1 MIREQVKRSSHSTA
15 RRIWVVLAFV
25 LLGWLSAAPAFAATT
40 TCSASTTQGTA
51 PADYAT
57 YCWFDMSGYNDGTAR
72 GAGGQPFVVSLPGG
86 ATLSF
91 TLKVSGNA
99 NANAIALDARA
110 VPTWTGGAFGN
121 SAFLGISGKPVLY
134 TRNNGS
140 TVTASLSGIT
150 VTTSGGSGV
159 PFVFVAADAESTNN
173 GESLR
178 FTTDGDPWSL
188 LAQIAYGTAAA
199 YPDLTGVGTNTV
211 KQVGVAGAVGSYAFA
226 TTGNVRNVTAEMVAG
241 GLQGVLFGVKFPS
254 ADLSIT
260 KSHTGSFSAGGSGSY
275 NIVVRN
281 NGTNATT
288 GITKVVDTLPAGLT
302 YVSASGAG
310 WTCSAV
316 GQVVTCTN
324 PMSLAN
330 GGSLPAI
337 TLNVSVAFN
346 APASVENSVS
356 VSNPMF
362 DYNPANNDSLD
373 PTVIVG
379 TPEPAKGNKILYVY
393 DNRRLTRTPQA
404 ANSTVPVEQ
413 IARGASSDWI
423 MAPAVPVGRTLTLT
437 AQNVLARLVL
447 AATGDS
453 TSSNRAV
460 KVELR
465 TSSGVIL
472 GASGTKNINSGAEA
486 VDFTVATPQTT
497 LAAGDYL
504 VLRVYNNATS
514 GTNRNISVYQKTAG
528 QGASVLTFDTP
539 TVINVDSVVVY
550 SAPYPATTTQ
560 PSFVAGNTVYVRA
573 VISDPF
579 GAFDVSGASIRL
591 TDPAGTAQVA
601 AAQMTE
607 IVGAATA
614 ASKTYQYS
622 YTLPAGAKAGSWIA
636 SVTGREGTEGT
647 VTHTRNVGFQV
658 AAAPLTIAKTS
669 TVYWDPINKLVNPK
683 AIPGA
688 LVTYRITV
696 TSPSG
701 TITDANSMV
710 VSDPIPLNT
719 VLFVNDLP
727 DIAGISPVFFTP
739 GSSTLSLNF
748 NTLADLTDDVDFS
761 SDGGATW
768 THVPIA
774 DANGVDAAVT
784 DIRLKP
790 RGTFAPG
797 KTVEMGF
804 RVRVK

>member
-1 MIREQVKRSSHSTA
+1 MIAEQVKRSSHSTA
-15 RRIWVVLAFV
+15 HRILVVLAFV
-25 LLGWLSAAPAFAATT
+25 LFGWLLTAPAFAATT

-51 PADYAT
+51 PADYET
-57 YCWFDMSGYNDGTAR
+57 YCWFDMSGYNDVTAR
-72 GAGGQPFVVSLPGG
+72 SGGGQPFVVSLPGG

-91 TLKVSGNA
+91 TLKVSGN
-99 NANAIALDARA
+99 ALDARA

-150 VTTSGGSGV
+150 VTTNGGSGL

-188 LAQIAYGTAAA
+188 LAQIAYGAAAA
-199 YPDLTGVGTNTV
+199 YPVLTGVGTNTV
-211 KQVGVAGAVGSYAFA
+211 NQVGVAGAVGSYAFA
-226 TTGNVRNVTAEMVAG
+226 TTGNVRNVTAHMVAG

-260 KSHTGSFSAGGSGSY
+260 KSHTGSFSAGFNGSY

-324 PMSLAN
+324 PTSLSN

-337 TLNVSVAFN
+337 TLNVSVALN
-346 APASVENSVS
+346 APASVENTAS
-356 VSNPMF
+356 VSNPTF
-362 DYNPANNDSLD
+362 DYNPANNVSRD

-379 TPEPAKGNKILYVY
+379 SPEPAKGNKILYLY
-393 DNRRLTRTPQA
+393 DNLEMTRIPQSVNSISPAMVPDGDSRDWLMTPVIPAGKSLTLSAGIVTARLLIRKSDPFPNWPADVTAELRSGSTTIASTTISASGGPTQY
-404 ANSTVPVEQ
+404 NFNFTVPE
-413 IARGASSDWI
+413 
-423 MAPAVPVGRTLTLT
+423 TTLT
-437 AQNVLARLVL
+437 AGDRLVL
-447 AATGDS
+447 
-453 TSSNRAV
+453 R
-460 KVELR
+460 
-465 TSSGVIL
+465 I
-472 GASGTKNINSGAEA
+472 INKS
-486 VDFTVATPQTT
+486 
-497 LAAGDYL
+497 L
-504 VLRVYNNATS
+504 VSQMA
-514 GTNRNISVYQKTAG
+514 VYQMTAG
-528 QGASVLTFDTP
+528 QGASTLTFNTP
-539 TVINVDSVVVY
+539 TVVNVDSVTVY
-550 SAPYPATTTQ
+550 SAAYPAVATQ
-560 PSFVAGNTVYVRA
+560 ASYIAGSTVYVRA

-579 GAFDVSGASIRL
+579 GAFDVSGATIKL
-591 TDPAGTAQVA
+591 TDPSGAVQLVAGPMVEVPGTI
-601 AAQMTE
+601 TP
-607 IVGAATA
+607 
-614 ASKTYQYS
+614 ASKTFQYS

-636 SVTGREGTEGT
+636 SVTGMEGTEGT

-658 AAAPLTIAKTS
+658 AAAPLTIVKAA

-784 DIRLKP
+784 HIRLKP

-797 KTVEMGF
+797 NTVQMGF